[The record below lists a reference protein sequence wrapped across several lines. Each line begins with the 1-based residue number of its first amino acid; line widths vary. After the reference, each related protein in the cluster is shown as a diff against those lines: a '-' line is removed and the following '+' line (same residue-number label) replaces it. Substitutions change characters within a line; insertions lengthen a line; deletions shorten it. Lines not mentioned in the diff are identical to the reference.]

1 MIEFRA
7 KELGL
12 VSLGYLRSYV
22 FIAID
27 VWQDMLFGLVWLIS
41 LALERVGLTM
51 SDLIL
56 IDMYEVFVVQTLANI
71 QLLGSERFVREVLGR
86 VYVIGEVDDSKFN
99 VFGGSIVYGYF
110 FAAIGARMIIQ
121 ILYEFRRRGG
131 GFGLVIVCVVG
142 GFGAVMVLEAE

>member
-1 MIEFRA
+1 M
-7 KELGL
+7 
-12 VSLGYLRSYV
+12 
-22 FIAID
+22 
-27 VWQDMLFGLVWLIS
+27 
-41 LALERVGLTM
+41 
-51 SDLIL
+51 
-56 IDMYEVFVVQTLANI
+56 ANI